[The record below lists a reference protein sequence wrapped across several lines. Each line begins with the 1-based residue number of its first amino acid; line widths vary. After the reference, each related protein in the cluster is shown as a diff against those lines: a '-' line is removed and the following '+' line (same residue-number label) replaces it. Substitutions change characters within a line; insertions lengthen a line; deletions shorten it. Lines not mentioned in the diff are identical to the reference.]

1 MHLKSYTSISMLVK
15 KRKNSCI
22 LHAQLE
28 SSHWLLWI
36 FFFLGAVHSI
46 GIWWKFQSVWH
57 VIKLWAFLVLLVK
70 IILENIV
77 FHPYRY
83 RPLLLSWHKPCE
95 WYVHGVDYYILHH
108 YFFVHFKNSSWFKY
122 LFSTEHLSL
131 SLSLSLYIYIYM
143 YICICIWWQD
153 YLLLFYSLYLAFEI
167 WSL

>member
-1 MHLKSYTSISMLVK
+1 MIFFKKIDLYQFCVGYAMHLKSYTSISMLVK
-15 KRKNSCI
+15 KKKKFMRITCTVRI
-22 LHAQLE
+22 LTLIVM
-28 SSHWLLWI
+28 I

-95 WYVHGVDYYILHH
+95 WYVHGVNYYILCH

-122 LFSTEHLSL
+122 LF
-131 SLSLSLYIYIYM
+131 
-143 YICICIWWQD
+143 
-153 YLLLFYSLYLAFEI
+153 
-167 WSL
+167 

>member
-15 KRKNSCI
+15 KKKKFMRITCTVRI
-22 LHAQLE
+22 LTL
-28 SSHWLLWI
+28 I
-36 FFFLGAVHSI
+36 VMIFFFFLGAVHSI

-95 WYVHGVDYYILHH
+95 WYVHGMCMVSTIIFYVITFLCISKT
-108 YFFVHFKNSSWFKY
+108 VHDLNICSQ
-122 LFSTEHLSL
+122 LNT
-131 SLSLSLYIYIYM
+131 SLSLSLYIYIYVCM
-143 YICICIWWQD
+143 YM
-153 YLLLFYSLYLAFEI
+153 YLMTRLPFTGYI
-167 WSL
+167 